1 MTPVE
6 ISIDKP
12 PLVLGLT
19 EMVDSNPGNETELDQ
34 KVTVLELWG
43 ISKQEAY

>member
-12 PLVLGLT
+12 PGHVVLGVT

-34 KVTVLELWG
+34 KVTALELWG
-43 ISKQEAY
+43 ISK